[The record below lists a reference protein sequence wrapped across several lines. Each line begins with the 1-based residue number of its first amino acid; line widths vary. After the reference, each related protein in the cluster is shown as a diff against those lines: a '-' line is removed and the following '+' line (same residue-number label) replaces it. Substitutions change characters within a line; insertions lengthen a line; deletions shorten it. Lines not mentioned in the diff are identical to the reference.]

1 MKVTIFKLCMILLIM
16 PLVSSCSKDDDGDS
30 GPTYNEENFMESY
43 LTSTGFNQAKSDFV
57 DSGNYEFGLD
67 FTPLVKGKI
76 TSLKVNLPAVNNS
89 LRITI
94 WDKAASTIIKTE
106 IVNVSTAN
114 TDFTFDIVDLEL
126 VKNKEYSITMNS
138 NDWYNR
144 VKTDGTD
151 AVYPITAGNIQLDRY
166 RWGSGVAQN
175 LPGSIS
181 SNYYAGDL
189 SFNFI
194 QID

>member
-1 MKVTIFKLCMILLIM
+1 MKVTILKLCMVFLIM

-30 GPTYNEENFMESY
+30 SPTYNEENFLESY
-43 LTSTGFNQAKSDFV
+43 LTSTGFSQSKSDFV

-76 TSLKVNLPAVNNS
+76 TSLKVKLPAVNNS

-94 WDKAASTIIKTE
+94 WDKATTTIIKTE
-106 IVNVSTAN
+106 IANVSTAN

-138 NDWYNR
+138 KDWYNR
-144 VKTDGTD
+144 EKTDATQ
-151 AVYPITAGNIQLDRY
+151 AVYPVTAGNIQLDRY
-166 RWGSGVAQN
+166 RWASGVVQN
-175 LPGSIS
+175 FPGNIS
-181 SNYYAGDL
+181 ATYYAGDL